1 MKIAQE
7 LLTLKVNSSQLN
19 DGDITQLLFILLRI
33 HSGLDSSMSDE
44 AEREEIR
51 EETHELEDSE
61 QDELEEN
68 DDDYDED
75 EADQNR

>member
-1 MKIAQE
+1 
-7 LLTLKVNSSQLN
+7 
-19 DGDITQLLFILLRI
+19 
-33 HSGLDSSMSDE
+33 MSDE

-68 DDDYDED
+68 DDDYAED